1 MMGIFLLLFK
11 RANKI
16 YSEILENKTNINT
29 EYLPNLQ
36 LLTKRT
42 ITFTLNVSINDCRGI
57 TYFSSFIAICKGSVS
72 PSSSTITGAHMLLK
86 QSEHNQAEECWYEN
100 IRVKFENDKSCHQ
113 WIKWKG
119 NSFFTEKYFNL
130 LAHPLLTLSTVLH
143 CSCISSILPSF
154 RKIHLNGPQHT
165 SSLNICSVS

>member
-16 YSEILENKTNINT
+16 YSEILENKTNFNT

-36 LLTKRT
+36 LPTKT
-42 ITFTLNVSINDCRGI
+42 TLTLNVSINDCRVI

-86 QSEHNQAEECWYEN
+86 QSEHNQAEEC
-100 IRVKFENDKSCHQ
+100 
-113 WIKWKG
+113 
-119 NSFFTEKYFNL
+119 
-130 LAHPLLTLSTVLH
+130 
-143 CSCISSILPSF
+143 
-154 RKIHLNGPQHT
+154 
-165 SSLNICSVS
+165 